1 MLQWA
6 AAFAT
11 SYRAEHANGREAPVA
26 LTRAEF
32 ADLIHEHAPALYRIA
47 YRMVGR
53 CHDAED
59 VVQDTL
65 RSAWTCRER
74 YEQGRGQRAW
84 LATILR
90 RRVIDRW
97 RRVGRRCLLAGD
109 GTVDVAVDGVDPLA
123 DEFTDEMQQAL
134 AALPEE
140 LRESLL
146 LVVVGELTHQ
156 ETADV
161 LGVPLGT
168 VLSRVS
174 RARQRLRRHLRAMAP
189 R

>member
-1 MLQWA
+1 
-6 AAFAT
+6 
-11 SYRAEHANGREAPVA
+11 VA
-26 LTRAEF
+26 LSQGQF
-32 ADLIHEHAPALYRIA
+32 ADLIHEHAPALYRTA
-47 YRMVGR
+47 YRMMGN

-65 RSAWTCRER
+65 RSAWTCRSRFE
-74 YEQGRGQRAW
+74 EGRCQRAW

-97 RRVGRRCLLAGD
+97 RRVGRRLILSGSSDLDVVTEPADPVAG
-109 GTVDVAVDGVDPLA
+109 
-123 DEFTDEMQQAL
+123 EFTDEMQQAL
-134 AALPEE
+134 AELPLE

-146 LVVVGELTHQ
+146 LVVVGELTHR
-156 ETADV
+156 ETANV

-168 VLSRVS
+168 VLSRVC
-174 RARQRLRRHLRAMAP
+174 RARERLRKQLRAVAV

>member
-1 MLQWA
+1 
-6 AAFAT
+6 
-11 SYRAEHANGREAPVA
+11 VA
-26 LTRAEF
+26 LSQGQF
-32 ADLIHEHAPALYRIA
+32 ADLIHEHAPALYRAA
-47 YRMVGR
+47 YRMMGN

-65 RSAWTCRER
+65 RSAWTCRNRFDE
-74 YEQGRGQRAW
+74 GRCERAW

-97 RRVGRRCLLAGD
+97 RRVGRRLVLSGD
-109 GTVDVAVDGVDPLA
+109 VGLDVGVDGDDPVA
-123 DEFTDEMQQAL
+123 AGFTDEMQRAL
-134 AALPEE
+134 AELPIE

-156 ETADV
+156 ETATV

-168 VLSRVS
+168 VLSRVC
-174 RARQRLRRHLRAMAP
+174 RARERLRAELRALSMP
-189 R
+189 VVRPSRSRL

>member
-1 MLQWA
+1 
-6 AAFAT
+6 
-11 SYRAEHANGREAPVA
+11 
-26 LTRAEF
+26 
-32 ADLIHEHAPALYRIA
+32 
-47 YRMVGR
+47 MVQ
-53 CHDAED
+53 E
-59 VVQDTL
+59 TL

-74 YEQGRGQRAW
+74 FEQGRGQRAW

-97 RRVGRRCLLAGD
+97 RRVGRRLVVATD
-109 GTVDVAVDGVDPLA
+109 GALDVAVEASDPTADG
-123 DEFTDEMQQAL
+123 FTDEMQTAL
-134 AALPEE
+134 AALPDE

-156 ETADV
+156 ETADL

-174 RARQRLRRHLRAMAP
+174 RARQRLRKELRTTALVP